1 MAELPPRLAPYREL
15 LTAQK
20 VIFRELFRMTMPHWI
35 HLDLT
40 MGQLRTLAVVAS
52 RQAVNVSTLAETLE
66 VSKPT
71 ASTLVDQ
78 LVQRGLV
85 ERTEDAEDRRRTM
98 VALSQAG
105 SDMMAQLRQEGP
117 PERMMQWLEAM
128 HPDDLAA
135 LTRGTQALAAI
146 VERKAAQPAQT
157 AS

>member
-1 MAELPPRLAPYREL
+1 MAELPPRLAPFHEL
-15 LTAQK
+15 LAAQK

-35 HLDLT
+35 LLDLS

-85 ERTEDAEDRRRTM
+85 ERAEDAEDRRRTV

-105 SDMMAQLRQEGP
+105 SDMMAQMRQYGP
-117 PERMMQWLEAM
+117 PERMAQWLEAM
-128 HPDDLAA
+128 DPGDLAA

-146 VERKAAQPAQT
+146 VERDTQAPII

>member
-1 MAELPPRLAPYREL
+1 MNELPPRLEPFREL
-15 LTAQK
+15 LAAQK
-20 VIFRELFRMTMPHWI
+20 VIFRELFRMTMPYWI

-40 MGQLRTLAVVAS
+40 MGQLRTLVVAAS

-105 SDMMAQLRQEGP
+105 SDLMARLRQEGP
-117 PERMMQWLEAM
+117 PERMAQWLEAM

-135 LTRGTQALAAI
+135 LTRGTQALADI
-146 VERKAAQPAQT
+146 VQLEAAQPAGT
-157 AS
+157 TP